1 MQQQTIFTLL
11 ILAFSSY
18 AWSGESDQPQQLIE
32 QQQYQQALFKIEA
45 QLKINPD
52 NVEAQFLRASAL
64 VGLNDLT
71 SAIEA
76 YKQLIKNHP
85 SLAEPQNN
93 LAVLLARNGNFD
105 EAEQILQTALNSHPT
120 YAAAHNN
127 LSNIYKTLAGMAYE
141 KALNLNNGSKTK
153 PPAPELKLVHTLH
166 SLQTVKNN
174 PAPNDAE
181 LPAEP
186 APEKPAQ
193 PEKPAYPEKE
203 ADISK
208 VEETVMAW
216 GRAWSTQDSEAYLS
230 FYSGAF
236 DPPENLGSTAW
247 ANQRKKRLLAPTFIR
262 IKLSQMESAA
272 LDNKFVSVSFKQHY
286 TSDRYADTTRKLL
299 LLKNEEGLWRI
310 LQESEIK

>member
-1 MQQQTIFTLL
+1 MQQQTIITLL
-11 ILAFSSY
+11 ILLFSSY
-18 AWSGESDQPQQLIE
+18 AWSGESEQPQQLIE
-32 QQQYQQALFKIEA
+32 QQQYQQALLKIEA

-71 SAIEA
+71 SAIEL

-85 SLAEPQNN
+85 NLAEPQNN
-93 LAVLLARNGNFD
+93 LAVLLAQNGNFN

-127 LSNIYKTLAGMAYE
+127 LSNIYKTLAGMAYD

-166 SLQTVKNN
+166 SLQTLKND
-174 PAPNDAE
+174 PVSSDAK
-181 LPAEP
+181 LVAEP
-186 APEKPAQ
+186 A

-203 ADISK
+203 ADISE
-208 VEETVMAW
+208 VEESVMAW
-216 GRAWSTQDSEAYLS
+216 ARAWSAQDSEAYLS

-236 DPPENLGSTAW
+236 DPPKNLGSTAW

-286 TSDRYADTTRKLL
+286 TSDRYSDTTRKLL

>member
-11 ILAFSSY
+11 ILVFSSY
-18 AWSGESDQPQQLIE
+18 AWSGESEQPQQLIE
-32 QQQYQQALFKIEA
+32 QEQYQQALFKIEA

-71 SAIEA
+71 SAIEL
-76 YKQLIKNHP
+76 YKQLVKNHP
-85 SLAEPQNN
+85 KLAEPQNN
-93 LAVLLARNGNFD
+93 LAVLLARNGNFN

-127 LSNIYKTLAGMAYE
+127 LSNIYKTLAGMAYD
-141 KALNLNNGSKTK
+141 KALNLNNGSNIK

-166 SLQTVKNN
+166 SLQTVKN
-174 PAPNDAE
+174 APISDDAE

-186 APEKPAQ
+186 APEKPSH
-193 PEKPAYPEKE
+193 PEKE

-216 GRAWSTQDSEAYLS
+216 GRAWSAQDSEAYLS

-236 DPPENLGSTAW
+236 DPPKNLGSTAW

-286 TSDRYADTTRKLL
+286 ASDRYSDTTRKLL